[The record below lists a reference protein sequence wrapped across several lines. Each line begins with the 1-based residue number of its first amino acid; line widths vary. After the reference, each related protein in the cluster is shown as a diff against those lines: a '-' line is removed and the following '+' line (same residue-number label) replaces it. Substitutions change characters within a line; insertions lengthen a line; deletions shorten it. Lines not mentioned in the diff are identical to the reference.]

1 MQEIV
6 SDFNKTVGK
15 ANGIWVSYISMS
27 AVSQKTL
34 IATAAGDPPDVA
46 GVWDAQITQFAGMN
60 ALECLDDMHV
70 EVRPGEFKSGAALRG
85 AFMKPVFYDACCYNG
100 KLYGM
105 PSTPGGVALHYNKR
119 IFRDKA
125 KELRAA
131 GLDPTRAP
139 RSIAEL
145 DAYSKAI
152 ETFDD
157 RGNLTAAGF
166 LPQEPGWWMSLMSY
180 WFYGSPYDPA
190 TRKITFTHPNTIK
203 AYKWVESYSR
213 RLGPDNIQ
221 AFRAANGKDNF
232 DSPISPFFT
241 GAVAMM
247 QEGPWKANYV
257 ERHNPQMNNIRGLT
271 PEQRAA
277 LTRERRRENC
287 DWGAVP
293 FPDLEGRG
301 DVGCCNFDS
310 LVVPRTGKHKQ
321 QAKEFVAFV
330 NRPDVMEKL
339 VSLHCKTS
347 PLAHPSEQYIQ
358 NHPNPYIEV
367 FEELASS
374 PNAHTLPQCPIWPE
388 VKAELDY
395 AADRITLGEVDAE
408 TALREAELRA
418 QAKVDQFFARQ
429 QQRDEMARR
438 SEPQP

>member
-1 MQEIV
+1 
-6 SDFNKTVGK
+6 
-15 ANGIWVSYISMS
+15 
-27 AVSQKTL
+27 
-34 IATAAGDPPDVA
+34 
-46 GVWDAQITQFAGMN
+46 
-60 ALECLDDMHV
+60 
-70 EVRPGEFKSGAALRG
+70 
-85 AFMKPVFYDACCYNG
+85 MKPVFFDACQHDG
-100 KLYGM
+100 KLFGM

-119 IFRDKA
+119 IFREKA
-125 KELRAA
+125 RELRAA
-131 GLDPTRAP
+131 GLDPNRPP

-180 WFYGSPYDPA
+180 WFYSQPFDKK
-190 TRKITFTHPNTIK
+190 TRKVTFTHPQTIA
-203 AYKWVESYSR
+203 AYEWVEGYSK
-213 RLGPDNIQ
+213 RLGPANIQ

-257 ERHNPQMNNIRGLT
+257 ERHNPKMNNVRGLS
-271 PEQRAA
+271 PEERAK
-277 LTRERRRENC
+277 LTRQQKRENA
-287 DWGAVP
+287 DWGAAP
-293 FPDLEGRG
+293 FPDVDGLGN
-301 DVGCCNFDS
+301 VGCCSFDA
-310 LVVPRTGKHKQ
+310 LVVPRTGKHKK
-321 QAKEFVAFV
+321 QAKEFVAYV
-330 NRPDVMEKL
+330 NRADVMEKL

-347 PLAHPSEQYIQ
+347 PLAHPSAEYIQ

-367 FEELASS
+367 FEELAAS
-374 PNAHTLPQCPIWPE
+374 PNAHTLPHTPIWLE

-408 TALREAELRA
+408 TALREAEVRA

-429 QQRDEMARR
+429 EQRERINA
-438 SEPQP
+438 Q